1 MPANRNAQGHTFED
15 YYKRAVNPMIILA
28 LLSERPKYAYE
39 MTQELKTK
47 TLGGYTTSLLYS
59 TLSRLQARGYIE
71 PAGKVISENNRVR
84 NYYRI
89 TAAGTSHLLEL
100 KLKYA
105 KFCAYVDQ
113 IVDDFNCI

>member
-1 MPANRNAQGHTFED
+1 MPANRDAQGHTFED
-15 YYKRAVNPMIILA
+15 YYKRAVNPMIVLA

-89 TAAGTSHLLEL
+89 TAAGRYRLFEL
-100 KLKYA
+100 KSKYV
-105 KFCAYVDQ
+105 KFCSYVDQ
-113 IVDDFNCI
+113 IVGDPNCI